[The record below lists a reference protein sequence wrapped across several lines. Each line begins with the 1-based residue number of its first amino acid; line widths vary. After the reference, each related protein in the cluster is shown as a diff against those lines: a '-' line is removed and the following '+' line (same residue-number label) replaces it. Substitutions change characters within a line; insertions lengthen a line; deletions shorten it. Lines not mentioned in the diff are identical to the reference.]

1 MEDSQYDH
9 LTEMDLQLE
18 GEVRHQF
25 ANAAIWSKFISIV
38 VFSACGLMLVLG
50 IMGGMRFFNSMKRL
64 GGIGYLFGN
73 FTGTILL
80 LVILFVAAA
89 ISLVYYF
96 LFNFSRKIKSALI
109 SEDINELN
117 AGLRS
122 LKIFF
127 IITTVFSILSL
138 FNTIAKLVW

>member
-1 MEDSQYDH
+1 MENYQPDH
-9 LTEMDLQLE
+9 LAEMDLQFE

-25 ANAAIWSKFISIV
+25 ANAATWTKFISIV
-38 VFSACGLMLVLG
+38 VFCACGMMLFLGVLG
-50 IMGGMRFFNSMKRL
+50 GMSFFNSMKRL
-64 GGIGYLFGN
+64 GGMGYLFGN
-73 FTGTILL
+73 FTGAILVF
-80 LVILFVAAA
+80 VILFVAATV
-89 ISLVYYF
+89 SLVYYF
-96 LFNFSRKIKSALI
+96 LFNFSRKVQRALV

-138 FNTIAKLVW
+138 FNTIVKLAW